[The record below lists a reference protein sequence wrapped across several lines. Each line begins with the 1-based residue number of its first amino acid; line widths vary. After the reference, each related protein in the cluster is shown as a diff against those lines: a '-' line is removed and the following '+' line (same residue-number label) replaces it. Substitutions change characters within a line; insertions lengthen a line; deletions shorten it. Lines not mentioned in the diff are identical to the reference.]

1 MYKEGKIIL
10 KNEQGREK
18 EYYIL
23 VTFDILK
30 KNKSYVLYTD
40 YSKDNNNNLKVFSAI
55 YDEDWNLKPVIEK
68 EEIEII
74 EDYIK
79 GIEKDLK
86 ENIILI

>member
-10 KNEQGREK
+10 KNEQEEK

-40 YSKDNNNNLKVFSAI
+40 YSKDSNNNLKVFSAI

-74 EDYIK
+74 ENYIK
-79 GIEKDLK
+79 GLEKDLK
-86 ENIILI
+86 ENIVLI